1 MNTKRPKRKD
11 ANTDRRSKLH
21 PNDPLER
28 LQKVLATA
36 GFGSRRKCEELIEMG
51 RVEVDRHIVTQL
63 GTKVAP
69 TTQTIRVDG
78 EPIKLPK
85 KRYFVVNKP
94 PGVLSTSS
102 DPWARMR
109 VIDLVDSEDRMF
121 TVGRLD
127 MDTSGLIL
135 VTNDGQLANEL
146 AHPRYAVTK
155 TYLATVAGKPSIDVL
170 KKLKKGIYLAEAQ
183 TNVQSVR
190 LKKGHH
196 VKSILEIVLAE
207 GRNREIRRML
217 ARVGHKVLQLR
228 RIALGPIRLGDL
240 PDGAYRELSLAEI
253 KALRNLGKA
262 PTKRRQNTNRRSA
275 VGARHTR
282 KKTTRKQAYVGTVLG
297 AETEVAPSK
306 KKRPATDGK
315 KSAQVG
321 GRRSPTGKKAN
332 LHSAAKPGG
341 KKKNRRGG
349 VAQKQPGNNKQT
361 RNAKRKRA

>member
-1 MNTKRPKRKD
+1 MNTQRPKRSK
-11 ANTDRRSKLH
+11 TSHSDRRSKLH
-21 PNDPLER
+21 PDDPLER

-36 GFGSRRKCEELIEMG
+36 GFGSRRKCEELIETG
-51 RVEVDRHIVTQL
+51 RVEIDRQIVTQL
-63 GTKVAP
+63 GTKVDP
-69 TTQTIRVDG
+69 TTQAIRVDG
-78 EPIKLPK
+78 EPVKLPK

-109 VIDLVDSEDRMF
+109 VIDLVDSEDRLF

-146 AHPRYAVTK
+146 AHPRYGVTK

-196 VKSILEIVLAE
+196 VKSVLEIVLSE

-240 PDGAYRELSLAEI
+240 PDGAYRELTPIEI
-253 KALRNLGKA
+253 KSLRRLGTA
-262 PTKRRQNTNRRSA
+262 PKKKPRNSFRKPGNATPRPKKKLTTK
-275 VGARHTR
+275 
-282 KKTTRKQAYVGTVLG
+282 KKSFTGSVLG
-297 AETEVAPSK
+297 AESEPSSPK
-306 KKRPATDGK
+306 KK
-315 KSAQVG
+315 KSATGAKKGFSGG
-321 GRRSPTGKKAN
+321 GRKT
-332 LHSAAKPGG
+332 SAGG
-341 KKKNRRGG
+341 KKKRQR
-349 VAQKQPGNNKQT
+349 VTPQKPRSGANKQS
-361 RNAKRKRA
+361 RNSKRKRA